1 MNSSIMTEKMHT
13 QKHMSWVKSWYCMS
27 CEFHFLFDEIDL
39 LLMIWYDEESRL
51 LWAAHVRDIDKIS
64 ETLLAHNR

>member
-1 MNSSIMTEKMHT
+1 MTEKMHT